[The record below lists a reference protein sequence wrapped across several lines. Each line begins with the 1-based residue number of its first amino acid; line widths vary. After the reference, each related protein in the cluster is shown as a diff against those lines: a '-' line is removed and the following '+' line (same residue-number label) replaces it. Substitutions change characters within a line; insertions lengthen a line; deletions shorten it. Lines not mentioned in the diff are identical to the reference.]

1 MGTYAAGETTGS
13 GSVYRSIEM
22 GSAYT
27 PATDAAEPTGSKAMN
42 FKLEGIR
49 GEVLPPLLLLD
60 QLYKVQWDLL
70 LLKGSL
76 GEPGTSVDKKD
87 SLWSIYINN
96 PQPIHTIDRG

>member
-13 GSVYRSIEM
+13 GSVYGSIEM

-49 GEVLPPLLLLD
+49 GFCWINCIKFNERNLIFEYS
-60 QLYKVQWDLL
+60 LY
-70 LLKGSL
+70 LK
-76 GEPGTSVDKKD
+76 
-87 SLWSIYINN
+87 
-96 PQPIHTIDRG
+96 R

>member
-13 GSVYRSIEM
+13 GSVYGSIEM

-60 QLYKVQWDLL
+60 QLYKVQW
-70 LLKGSL
+70 
-76 GEPGTSVDKKD
+76 KKFD
-87 SLWSIYINN
+87 FLILFISKKINFIYLE
-96 PQPIHTIDRG
+96 